1 MMPDNSK
8 PPKDS
13 PDEGV
18 MIVDTFP
25 VGLLQCNCT
34 ILARVGSS
42 RAIVID
48 PGDDADVILGRLERL
63 GLDLERIVSTH
74 AHLDH
79 VGAIHGLQTKTGA
92 AASIHE
98 DDLFLFDHLDD
109 QAAWL
114 GLPAPR
120 RGEIDRFIDDGD
132 TVAVPDFGI
141 GVIHTP
147 GHTPG
152 SLTFH
157 LNSANPVLF
166 TGDTLF
172 FGSIGRTDLPGGDP
186 EAILT
191 SIRSRLLGF
200 DPETIVIPGHGPRT
214 TIGRERAENPF
225 LGRFR

>member
-1 MMPDNSK
+1 
-8 PPKDS
+8 
-13 PDEGV
+13 
-18 MIVDTFP
+18 MIIDTFP

-34 ILARVGSS
+34 ILAAEGSS

-48 PGDDADVILGRLERL
+48 PGDDAEVILGRLEAH
-63 GLDLERIVSTH
+63 GLELDRIVSTH

-79 VGAIHGLQTKTGA
+79 VGAIHELQEKTGA
-92 AASIHE
+92 AASIHKG
-98 DDLFLFDHLDD
+98 DLFLFDNLSE

-114 GLPAPR
+114 GLPPPK
-120 RGEIDRFIDDGD
+120 RGQIDRFIDDGD
-132 TVAVPDFGI
+132 TVSVPTIGV

-152 SLTFH
+152 SLTFQ
-157 LNSANPVLF
+157 LEARTPVLF

-172 FGSIGRTDLPGGDP
+172 FNSIGRTDLPGGDP

-200 DPETIVIPGHGPRT
+200 DPETVVIPGHGPRT
-214 TIGRERAENPF
+214 TIGRERATNPF
-225 LGRFR
+225 LRHFQ